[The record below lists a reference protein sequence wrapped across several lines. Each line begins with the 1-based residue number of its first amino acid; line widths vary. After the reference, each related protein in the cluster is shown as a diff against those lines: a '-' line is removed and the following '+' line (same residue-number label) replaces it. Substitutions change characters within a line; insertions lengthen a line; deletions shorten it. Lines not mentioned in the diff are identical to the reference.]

1 MTKAAAYVI
10 CGPGN
15 AGIDE
20 GLLTV
25 EDNSGQIQILFT

>member
-1 MTKAAAYVI
+1 MTKEAAFVI
-10 CGPGN
+10 GGPGN
-15 AGIDE
+15 ARNGE